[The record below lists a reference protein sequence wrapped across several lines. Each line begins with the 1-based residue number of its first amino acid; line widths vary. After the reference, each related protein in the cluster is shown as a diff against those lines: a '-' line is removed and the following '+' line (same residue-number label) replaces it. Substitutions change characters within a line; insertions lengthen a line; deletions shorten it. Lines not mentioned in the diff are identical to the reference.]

1 MYRDRDEPLGLSYLL
16 PLFDYIPDLNKGLR
30 RGPYM
35 LRKGDCHLLRDRK
48 RNNSLCVG
56 ELLSVRGMY
65 PSSKP
70 FSFNQLHYFIIS
82 SVTFEVKENCI
93 QYTISIKLLPLKLG
107 LCLTPSCLR

>member
-1 MYRDRDEPLGLSYLL
+1 MDRDRDEPLSLSYLL
-16 PLFDYIPDLNKGLR
+16 PFFNSISNFHKRFCG
-30 RGPYM
+30 GAYM
-35 LRKGDCHLLRDRK
+35 LRKWDCYLLRHWK
-48 RNNSLCVG
+48 CNNLLCVG
-56 ELLSVRGMY
+56 QFLPIRGMY
-65 PSSKP
+65 PALKS